1 MKRFTG
7 ALFPLALLAILAGL
21 TLWLAKAVELPP
33 LDSGGRFRHDP
44 DYEVSNFTVRK
55 SDETGT
61 LRYTLTAK
69 TLVHYPDTEGSD
81 VQQPK
86 VVFLK
91 PGQPPVSLAADWAK
105 LNSDASVVK
114 LYRNVTLV
122 RAATADRETLVG
134 TAPDLTILPDAET
147 AHTDSPVQLVQGQ
160 SWLKGK
166 GLDVDNATMTYTL
179 RSRVTGEFQPHKQ

>member
-1 MKRFTG
+1 M
-7 ALFPLALLAILAGL
+7 
-21 TLWLAKAVELPP
+21 
-33 LDSGGRFRHDP
+33 
-44 DYEVSNFTVRK
+44 RK

-91 PGQPPVSLAADWAK
+91 PGQPPVSLGADWAK

-179 RSRVTGEFQPHKQ
+179 RSRVTGEFQPHKH